1 MNKLKFILIGLG
13 KISLICLVCF
23 VLSPSLKAQARFND
37 TANINMG
44 IKLELGTVSLA
55 AENIEDPDIVNPVK
69 FTEENSV
76 LIASSNLI
84 NDGSLSGKLA
94 YKIDIT
100 KENGEALIAA
110 ELKETFIII
119 NFKNS
124 AKEITADATALNTN
138 SFTFVKDAYNK
149 DVIIDPG
156 KTAEVPVS
164 VNYKSKAPIND
175 EKLTV
180 KVTFKLIQSNAA
192 DANANLFSDEV
203 TMENVVSLVPN
214 VVEEESYWPDESK
227 FSNSA
232 SGEYSYSLEKMKMVF
247 SETYETLNS
256 EDKEIKNLNK
266 AVLYIKFRD
275 PVTTIVKENGKD
287 KEINTFNFPT
297 VTTSP
302 TVIKVA
308 GKEIDK
314 ANNGVKITFE
324 LIDKYNSTDSKALS
338 QYVDKDQYSL
348 TLDIGIDKYNN
359 SSNGYPYDYYSHI
372 SIGEI
377 KYFATRLVLST
388 DAEILNSSAPY
399 SQSPIKLTT
408 DDKQISFEKFYRANQ
423 ATEGPGVFEDVQLVN
438 EDVKLEVIEETA
450 GQVSYSLISKNIFSL
465 GLEPNATFDG
475 AILNVKITGD
485 TKKALVISRKLEL
498 QNYLMKIK
506 STKIPSTTK
515 EVEQQIDSEEK
526 LEESSSMIDSTLPDD
541 QVIEEPIDGDDQE
554 EVKEVIDSSSPDSDA
569 EIKEETVPIENS
581 NQSTSEEKI
590 SDEQINE

>member
-1 MNKLKFILIGLG
+1 M
-13 KISLICLVCF
+13 
-23 VLSPSLKAQARFND
+23 
-37 TANINMG
+37 
-44 IKLELGTVSLA
+44 
-55 AENIEDPDIVNPVK
+55 
-69 FTEENSV
+69 
-76 LIASSNLI
+76 
-84 NDGSLSGKLA
+84 
-94 YKIDIT
+94 
-100 KENGEALIAA
+100 
-110 ELKETFIII
+110 
-119 NFKNS
+119 
-124 AKEITADATALNTN
+124 
-138 SFTFVKDAYNK
+138 
-149 DVIIDPG
+149 
-156 KTAEVPVS
+156 
-164 VNYKSKAPIND
+164 
-175 EKLTV
+175 
-180 KVTFKLIQSNAA
+180 IQSNAA

-302 TVIKVA
+302 TVIKVTE
-308 GKEIDK
+308 KEIDK
-314 ANNGVKITFE
+314 VNNGVKMTFE
-324 LIDKYNSTDSKALS
+324 LIDNYNSTDSKALS
-338 QYVDKDQYSL
+338 QYVGKDQYSL
-348 TLDIGIDKYNN
+348 TLDIDINKYKD
-359 SSNGYPYDYYSHI
+359 SSNFYDYYSHI
-372 SIGEI
+372 SIGDI

-388 DAEILNSSAPY
+388 DAEIINSSAHY

-408 DDKQISFEKFYRANQ
+408 DDKKEISFKKFYRANQ

-475 AILNVKITGD
+475 ATLNVKITGD
-485 TKKALVISRKLEL
+485 TKNTLVISRKLEL

-526 LEESSSMIDSTLPDD
+526 IEESSSMIDSTLPND
-541 QVIEEPIDGDDQE
+541 QVIEEPIDGEDQE
-554 EVKEVIDSSSPDSDA
+554 EVEEVIDSSSADSDA
-569 EIKEETVPIENS
+569 EIKEEAVPIENS
-581 NQSTSEEKI
+581 DQSTSEEKI

>member
-1 MNKLKFILIGLG
+1 MNKLTMSLITLIKICLLFFAFFILFPSTHA
-13 KISLICLVCF
+13 KAMFSDTTN
-23 VLSPSLKAQARFND
+23 LS
-37 TANINMG
+37 MG
-44 IKLELGTVSLA
+44 IKLELGIVSL
-55 AENIEDPDIVNPVK
+55 IPKDTIIVDSAK
-69 FTEENSV
+69 FTEGNSV
-76 LIASSNLI
+76 KIASTILV

-94 YKIDIT
+94 YKIEVT
-100 KENGEALIAA
+100 KENGSLLTAN
-110 ELKETFIII
+110 ELKNTVISIDFGTTENEVEATVATL
-119 NFKNS
+119 NS
-124 AKEITADATALNTN
+124 N
-138 SFTFVKDAYNK
+138 SFTFVKSTIGSDAIIEPDSVGKMPVTVSYKNNAPNK
-149 DVIIDPG
+149 
-156 KTAEVPVS
+156 E
-164 VNYKSKAPIND
+164 
-175 EKLTV
+175 EKL
-180 KVTFKLIQSNAA
+180 KIKATFRLIQSNAA

-203 TMENVVSLVPN
+203 TMENVVSLVPK

-227 FSNSA
+227 FINST
-232 SGEYSYSLEKMKMVF
+232 SGGYSYSLEKMKMVF